1 MGTRVLAWPASK
13 PETGNPYTALLAG
26 ALERRGA
33 SVDEFSPGR
42 LVRGRYDVWHLHWP
56 ERVANRLLR
65 VPVFVA
71 LVLLARARR
80 MRLVWTVHNL
90 EGHACRHPRVERG
103 LMRWLSHRID
113 GIVALSAAGAGLAQ
127 RRYPALD
134 AAPSVVVPHGHYV
147 GRYRNSIRREV
158 ARFLLQLAPNDRV
171 VGFVGR
177 IEPYK
182 GVDRLVREFTQLPDQ
197 DVRLVVAG
205 QVATPQ
211 LRESI
216 EEAAAGDGR
225 IRLFLDEVTDEELQ
239 VFLNAADL
247 VALPYE
253 RILNSGS
260 ALLALSFGRPVLVPA
275 TGAMVDLQQ
284 QLGDDAVRLFE
295 GRLSAD
301 GLAAALSR
309 PAPATDELIARV
321 REAHDWDAIAEQ
333 TLSLY
338 EETAA

>member
-1 MGTRVLAWPASK
+1 MRVLAWPASK
-13 PETGNPYTALLAG
+13 PETGNPYTGLLAG

-42 LVRGRYDVWHLHWP
+42 VVHGRYDVWHLHWP

-80 MRLVWTVHNL
+80 MRLVWTVHNI

-103 LMRWLSHRID
+103 LMRWLSHRLD

-134 AAPSVVVPHGHYV
+134 GSPVAVVPHGHYV
-147 GRYRNSIRREV
+147 GRYRNGIRREV
-158 ARFLLQLAPNDRV
+158 ARFLLQLATSDRV
-171 VGFVGR
+171 VAFVGR
-177 IEPYK
+177 IAPYK
-182 GVDRLVREFTQLPDQ
+182 GVDRLVREFAQLEDD

-216 EEAAAGDGR
+216 EEAAGADGR

-239 VFLNAADL
+239 VFLNAADV

-253 RILNSGS
+253 RMLNSGS

-275 TGAMVDLQQ
+275 TGAMIDLQA
-284 QLGDDAVRLFE
+284 QLGAEAVRVFD
-295 GRLSAD
+295 GQLSAAH
-301 GLAAALSR
+301 LADALARRAPKAA
-309 PAPATDELIARV
+309 ELIARV
-321 REAHDWDAIAEQ
+321 RDAHDWDTIAER
-333 TLSLY
+333 TLALY
-338 EETAA
+338 AEATG

>member
-42 LVRGRYDVWHLHWP
+42 IVRGRYDVWHLHWP

-65 VPVFVA
+65 VPLFVA

-80 MRLVWTVHNL
+80 MRLVWTVHNV
-90 EGHACRHPRVERG
+90 EGHLCRHPRVERG
-103 LMRWLSHRID
+103 LMRWLSHRLD

-127 RRYPALD
+127 QRYPALD
-134 AAPSVVVPHGHYV
+134 DAPTAVVPHGHYV
-147 GRYRNSIRREV
+147 GRYRNGIRREV
-158 ARFLLQLAPNDRV
+158 ARVLLQLAESDRV
-171 VGFVGR
+171 IVFVGR
-177 IEPYK
+177 IETYK
-182 GVDRLVREFTQLPDQ
+182 GVDRLVGEFTRLPDE

-205 QVATPQ
+205 EVASPQ
-211 LRESI
+211 LREAI
-216 EEAAAGDGR
+216 EEAAGADGR
-225 IRLFLDEVTDEELQ
+225 VRLFLDEVTDEELQ

-275 TGAMVDLQQ
+275 AGAMADLQE
-284 QLGDDAVRLFE
+284 QLGSDAVRLF
-295 GRLSAD
+295 D
-301 GLAAALSR
+301 GQLTAGDLTEALAC
-309 PAPATDELIARV
+309 PAPVRGELIARV